1 MLTKIALAAAGLA
14 LAAAPGIFHVVN
26 TAPGGLPQ
34 VSLVPAASQNQS
46 QSDQR
51 FAPVCRGDEILD
63 SRPDPRWVGESFNND
78 HCRAPRLPPVLNGAT
93 ATREQ
98 VVAAMEE
105 VKRYAV
111 AADTFQKCVSDFV
124 AARKTRT
131 ASVEKPLNPSEMIIE
146 NHRILVSQRSKET
159 AAAQARVAINAFN
172 RYGSDCE

>member
-26 TAPGGLPQ
+26 AGPEPRAVPQ
-34 VSLVPAASQNQS
+34 VSVVPAASK
-46 QSDQR
+46 SDQR

-78 HCRAPRLPPVLNGAT
+78 RCRAPRLPPVLNGAT

-111 AADTFQKCVSDFV
+111 QADAFQQCVSDFV
-124 AARKTRT
+124 TARKART
-131 ASVEKPLNPSEMIIE
+131 ASGEKSLSPSEVIIE

-159 AAAQARVAINAFN
+159 AAAQVRVAINAFN
-172 RYGSDCE
+172 RFGSDCE

>member
-26 TAPGGLPQ
+26 AAPESRALPQ
-34 VSLVPAASQNQS
+34 PSFVPAASK
-46 QSDQR
+46 SDQR

-78 HCRAPRLPPVLNGAT
+78 HCRAPRLPPVLNGAA

-105 VKRYAV
+105 LKRYAV
-111 AADTFQKCVSDFV
+111 AADTFQQCVSDFV
-124 AARKTRT
+124 HARKTHT
-131 ASVEKPLNPSEMIIE
+131 ASVETPLSPSEVIIE

-159 AAAQARVAINAFN
+159 AAAQVRVAINAFN